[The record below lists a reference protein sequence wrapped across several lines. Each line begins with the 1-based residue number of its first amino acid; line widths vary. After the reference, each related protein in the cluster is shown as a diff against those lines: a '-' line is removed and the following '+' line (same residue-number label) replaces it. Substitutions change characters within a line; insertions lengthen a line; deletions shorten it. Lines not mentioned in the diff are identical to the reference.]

1 MNTSN
6 QLELFENEINSST
19 SLQKLEIEYVKDFF
33 NKTESDILFDLLKK
47 EIEWKQ
53 DFIEMYGKSHPLPR
67 LTAWYGDK
75 NKSYTYSGI
84 SMTSLPWTKELLKVR
99 RKLEE
104 FSKQKFNSVL
114 LNYYRSGNDS
124 VSWHSDDEEELGE
137 FPIIGSLSFGSLR
150 RFRLRN
156 KQNKK
161 LTHTYD
167 LGNGSLL
174 IMKGTTQK
182 LWEHE
187 VPKTKKKVSGRINLT
202 FRYIV

>member
-1 MNTSN
+1 MSTSN

-19 SLQKLEIEYVKDFF
+19 SLQKLEIEYIKDFF

-53 DFIEMYGKSHPLPR
+53 DFIEMYGKLHPLPR

-104 FSKQKFNSVL
+104 FSKQKFNKKDQ
-114 LNYYRSGNDS
+114 GN
-124 VSWHSDDEEELGE
+124 
-137 FPIIGSLSFGSLR
+137 IINVIDQRVFNLTPFFFSYTLSLS
-150 RFRLRN
+150 
-156 KQNKK
+156 
-161 LTHTYD
+161 
-167 LGNGSLL
+167 L
-174 IMKGTTQK
+174 I
-182 LWEHE
+182 H
-187 VPKTKKKVSGRINLT
+187 I
-202 FRYIV
+202 

>member
-1 MNTSN
+1 MSTSN

-19 SLQKLEIEYVKDFF
+19 SLQKLEIEYIKDFF

-53 DFIEMYGKSHPLPR
+53 DFIEMYGKLYPLPR

-124 VSWHSDDEEELGE
+124 VS
-137 FPIIGSLSFGSLR
+137 
-150 RFRLRN
+150 
-156 KQNKK
+156 
-161 LTHTYD
+161 
-167 LGNGSLL
+167 
-174 IMKGTTQK
+174 
-182 LWEHE
+182 
-187 VPKTKKKVSGRINLT
+187 
-202 FRYIV
+202 

>member
-1 MNTSN
+1 M
-6 QLELFENEINSST
+6 
-19 SLQKLEIEYVKDFF
+19 
-33 NKTESDILFDLLKK
+33 
-47 EIEWKQ
+47 
-53 DFIEMYGKSHPLPR
+53 
-67 LTAWYGDK
+67 
-75 NKSYTYSGI
+75 
-84 SMTSLPWTKELLKVR
+84 PWTKELLKVR

-137 FPIIGSLSFGSLR
+137 FPIIGSLSFGGLR

-174 IMKGTTQK
+174 IMKGATQK